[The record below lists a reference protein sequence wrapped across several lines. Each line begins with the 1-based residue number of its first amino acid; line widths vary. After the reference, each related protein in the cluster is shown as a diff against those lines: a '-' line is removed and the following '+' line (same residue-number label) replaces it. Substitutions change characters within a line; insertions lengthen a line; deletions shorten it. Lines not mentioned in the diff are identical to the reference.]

1 MQGFI
6 TSFSFQLCFNQI
18 IYNNNN
24 SNDNNNDNNRY
35 VTPGKN
41 DEVYIEK
48 VDGRIVFAQ
57 NKYLL
62 QTLIDVLDITNRC
75 TITSQ
80 QPNNTFLN

>member
-1 MQGFI
+1 MI
-6 TSFSFQLCFNQI
+6 N
-18 IYNNNN
+18 
-24 SNDNNNDNNRY
+24 NDNNNNKRY

-62 QTLIDVLDITNRC
+62 
-75 TITSQ
+75 
-80 QPNNTFLN
+80 